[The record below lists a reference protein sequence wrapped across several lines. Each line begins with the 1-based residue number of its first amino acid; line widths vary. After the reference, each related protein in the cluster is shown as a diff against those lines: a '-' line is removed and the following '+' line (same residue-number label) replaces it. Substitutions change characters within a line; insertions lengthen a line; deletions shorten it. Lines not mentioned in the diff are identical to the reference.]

1 MRQNILGRVSTDL
14 YVHLAPFQ
22 LLAHPLAVDGERG
35 VWFRLSERPRIF
47 STRATAALKSLQ
59 TITLPRDAM
68 RLSVSSSWGALA
80 DDRMS
85 K

>member
-35 VWFRLSERPRIF
+35 VVVQ
-47 STRATAALKSLQ
+47 ALGEASDLLHQ
-59 TITLPRDAM
+59 SDRGIE
-68 RLSVSSSWGALA
+68 VFA
-80 DDRMS
+80 DDHLT
-85 K
+85 